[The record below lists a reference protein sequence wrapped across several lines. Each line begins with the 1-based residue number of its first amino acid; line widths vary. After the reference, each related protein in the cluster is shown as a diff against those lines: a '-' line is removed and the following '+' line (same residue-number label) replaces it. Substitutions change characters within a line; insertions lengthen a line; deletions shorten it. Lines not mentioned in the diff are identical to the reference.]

1 MELFPGL
8 TQSMSFFFC
17 KAMDNV
23 VSYHHEFLMPEHL
36 LLSVIDHPEVARIMH
51 RMKIDQKSMRQELD
65 AWLKQQERIPKEFSH
80 VKPEPSVLFKAMHSS
95 AYLVNLAGGAGVK
108 LNVTHFL
115 TAMLTLPYAEAPYL
129 IDKYIGE
136 QGEKFTRLVGEK
148 FPDEEDPEMKEL
160 SKFSPLLAN
169 ESEGGLSD
177 EELMN
182 EMRAFIESGS
192 SDFDDDDE
200 DGDDGDFWYDDD
212 DDNDEDDGIDN
223 DEYDDPEGWQ
233 TGKRHPSD
241 WHKLVTCISDKVDQ
255 HNPLIGR
262 EKELDRTIQVLC
274 RAEKNNP
281 LHVGEPGVGKT
292 ALVFGLAKLINE
304 NQVPD
309 RLKGARIYGMDIG
322 QMLAG
327 SQYRGDFEKRIK
339 MVMDGAAKEGN
350 VIIYID
356 EIHNMIGAGRG
367 SDGGPDASNML
378 KQYLEAGDIRFIGST
393 TYEEYNRYMAKS
405 KGIVRRFQQ
414 IDIKE
419 PSVDEAIKILEGLQH
434 KYNIYH
440 GVTYRKD
447 ALEYAVRASDKY
459 ISNRFL
465 PDKAI
470 DLIDEAGA
478 YRETHPL
485 TSQKRQTVDRRLMG
499 EILAKMCKIDAAAL
513 RDTSNVAL
521 QTLADDMRAEIFGQD
536 CAIKE
541 VVEAVQMAKAG
552 LGDDDKPMASLLFVG
567 PTGVGKTEV
576 ARTLARQLGVSL
588 VRFDMSEYAEKHAVA
603 KLIGAPAGYVG
614 YEDGGQLTAALRK
627 SPNCVLLFDEIEK
640 AHPDIFNIFLQMMD
654 YATLTDNHGQRA
666 DLRGTIIIM
675 TSNAGAQYASRAS
688 IGFMGGV
695 SRGDA
700 MLAQV
705 KKTFKPEFINRLTDI
720 VVFGDMTRQMA
731 SLILDKKIAKLQ
743 QKLTA
748 KNVKMHLGDSAR
760 QLLLNRGFTPEYGA
774 REIDRVI
781 GSMLKPL
788 LMREILF
795 GSLKKGGEVS
805 VAESNGQL
813 VINNS

>member
-1 MELFPGL
+1 MKNSNSTSAAIRLAIESCDTWRHELV
-8 TQSMSFFFC
+8 T
-17 KAMDNV
+17 
-23 VSYHHEFLMPEHL
+23 PEHVL
-36 LLSVIDHPEVARIMH
+36 LAVS
-51 RMKIDQKSMRQELD
+51 RQEQFQDALLD
-65 AWLKQQERIPKEFSH
+65 INVDPEEFSTS
-80 VKPEPSVLFKAMHSS
+80 VGEYLDSLERVPEGVLYTIEGSHQFSEMMTLAVRQAQYADIDVVDVPQVIATMLMLEESRA
-95 AYLVNLAGGAGVK
+95 AYE
-108 LNVTHFL
+108 LNRF
-115 TAMLTLPYAEAPYL
+115 
-129 IDKYIGE
+129 IGE
-136 QGEKFTRLVGEK
+136 SHGEFMASLVTNYDERETVISTDPSGGEAEPHRQAWRE
-148 FPDEEDPEMKEL
+148 F
-160 SKFSPLLAN
+160 
-169 ESEGGLSD
+169 
-177 EELMN
+177 
-182 EMRAFIESGS
+182 
-192 SDFDDDDE
+192 
-200 DGDDGDFWYDDD
+200 
-212 DDNDEDDGIDN
+212 
-223 DEYDDPEGWQ
+223 
-233 TGKRHPSD
+233 
-241 WHKLVTCISDKVDQ
+241 VTCISDTYTR

-262 EKELDRTIQVLC
+262 DAELERTIQVLC
-274 RAEKNNP
+274 RKDKNNP
-281 LHVGEPGVGKT
+281 LHVGEAGVGKT
-292 ALVFGLAKLINE
+292 ALVYGLAARIARGD
-304 NQVPD
+304 VPD
-309 RLKGARIYGMDIG
+309 RLKQSRIYMMDMGTMI
-322 QMLAG
+322 AG
-327 SQYRGDFEKRIK
+327 AQFRGDFEKRIK
-339 MVMDGAAKEGN
+339 QVMEGLTAEGHA
-350 VIIYID
+350 ILYID
-356 EIHNMIGAGRG
+356 EIHNMVGAGRT
-367 SDGGPDASNML
+367 GGDASLDASNML
-378 KQYLEAGDIRFIGST
+378 KPYLESGEIRFIGST
-393 TYEEYNRYMAKS
+393 TYDEYNRYIASQKS
-405 KGIVRRFQQ
+405 LVRRFQQ
-414 IDIKE
+414 IDIAE
-419 PSVDEAIKILEGLQH
+419 PSIDDAVRILEELRPGYE
-434 KYNIYH
+434 KFH
-440 GVTYRKD
+440 GVKFATG
-447 ALEYAVRASDKY
+447 AMEFAVRQTALHISD
-459 ISNRFL
+459 RFL

-485 TSQKRQTVDRRLMG
+485 TTQKRQTVDRRLMG

-521 QTLADDMRAEIFGQD
+521 QKLADDMRSEIFGQD
-536 CAIKE
+536 RAVNE

-695 SRGDA
+695 SRGEA
-700 MLAQV
+700 MLVQV

-731 SLILDKKIAKLQ
+731 SLILDKKLAKLQ
-743 QKLTA
+743 LKLTA
-748 KNVKMHLGDSAR
+748 KNVTMHLADSAR

-788 LMREILF
+788 LMREMLF

-805 VAESNGQL
+805 VAESKGQL
-813 VINNS
+813 VIANS